1 MRLLA
6 RLLMRVL
13 IKISMPLL
21 MKGSILLLMKGSMRL
36 FIKISILLLTCFLVG
51 PFDVSS
57 ASITFRTTIS
67 DFYPLSYPPQKK
79 LICPKNRLSELL
91 ILIGNLRATSD
102 GYKKDN
108 FRYKYARIVKML

>member
-13 IKISMPLL
+13 
-21 MKGSILLLMKGSMRL
+21 
-36 FIKISILLLTCFLVG
+36 IKISILLLTCFLVG

>member
-1 MRLLA
+1 MYLLHQS
-6 RLLMRVL
+6 LLGQL
-13 IKISMPLL
+13 FPIF
-21 MKGSILLLMKGSMRL
+21 ILYHTL
-36 FIKISILLLTCFLVG
+36 
-51 PFDVSS
+51 
-57 ASITFRTTIS
+57 
-67 DFYPLSYPPQKK
+67 PQKK